1 MPYPGHFEIPLEVS
15 KRHPGQVLP
24 GMSKLLLEASAAHV
38 PAVDD
43 VKYKTP
49 HSVFARSGSGDGS
62 DTYIEKDLELFFD
75 I

>member
-1 MPYPGHFEIPLEVS
+1 
-15 KRHPGQVLP
+15 
-24 GMSKLLLEASAAHV
+24 MSKLLLEASAAHV

-49 HSVFARSGSGDGS
+49 HSVFARSGSGDGT

-75 I
+75 IQIYANMYIGSNKQ